1 MISSPEKKSHWFKLS
16 FCIYSNDIPSLNMK
30 TFVNMAGEKVGEFK
44 MAKSKPT
51 SLDGDVKSNVVIKK
65 AKNLRNGLKK
75 NSSEEIIEAGNST
88 ALCLGVKNDM
98 KKKIKVIKTKNL
110 RTSKTSF
117 LKRKKCASELPGR
130 VGRRSMSEIED
141 NKDSCNGDVTMHN
154 REKDVENIVTGNDD
168 SIDYS
173 ERDGAEKSL
182 AAELV
187 DDKDSCNV
195 DIAMNHGKKDA
206 KSSVT
211 DDERRSKTKRKLA
224 VAIRGDRE
232 LRSIDFATNYRW
244 EDAKNSVTD
253 DGRKSKMNR
262 KLAVEIKSDAASCNG
277 AVPIRYREKDVKDSV
292 ADAGELSKS
301 EDLLKIGGNKDIIF
315 CGSDEVF
322 RDDDVSMC
330 RKESVSCEGDAA
342 CRGKER
348 KPFAES
354 NITDTIKV
362 VKNRVRLQ
370 NCKSTA
376 KSKVSPSEV
385 QEVASGKRA
394 TKRRNGTKAEE
405 NSAKYSKN
413 SETSSA
419 NNTQLQRRILAN
431 ARERTRV
438 HKLSEA
444 FDLLRSA
451 IPSYTSDQKLS
462 KLSIL
467 RIAISYISALGCLV
481 DCEKSS
487 KAKRM
492 FAVSVDNCTMAL
504 QSEFGR
510 AKGARRFQNAIEL
523 DDESSKDS

>member
-1 MISSPEKKSHWFKLS
+1 
-16 FCIYSNDIPSLNMK
+16 
-30 TFVNMAGEKVGEFK
+30 MAGEKVGEFK
-44 MAKSKPT
+44 TAKSKPT

-88 ALCLGVKNDM
+88 ALCLGIKNDM

-110 RTSKTSF
+110 RTSKTSDV
-117 LKRKKCASELPGR
+117 KRKKCKSELVGR
-130 VGRRSMSEIED
+130 VGRRSISEIED

-168 SIDYS
+168 FIDYS
-173 ERDGAEKSL
+173 GRDGAEKSS

-187 DDKDSCNV
+187 NGKDSCNV
-195 DIAMNHGKKDA
+195 DIATNYRWEDA
-206 KSSVT
+206 RSSVT
-211 DDERRSKTKRKLA
+211 DNKRQSNMKRKLA
-224 VAIRGDRE
+224 VEIKGDRE
-232 LRSIDFATNYRW
+232 LRSIDFATNYPW

-253 DGRKSKMNR
+253 DGRNSNMKR
-262 KLAVEIKSDAASCNG
+262 TLVAEIKSDADSCNG
-277 AVPIRYREKDVKDSV
+277 AVPTRYREKGVNDSV
-292 ADAGELSKS
+292 ADPGAFSKN
-301 EDLLKIGGNKDIIF
+301 EVHRMKIKGIKDIIV
-315 CGSDEVF
+315 CESDEVF

-342 CRGKER
+342 CRRKER
-348 KPFAES
+348 KPSAEP
-354 NITDTIKV
+354 NITDKIKV
-362 VKNRVRLQ
+362 VKNRGRLQ

-376 KSKVSPSEV
+376 KSKVSPREV

-394 TKRRNGTKAEE
+394 TKRRNVTKAEE

-451 IPSYTSDQKLS
+451 IPSYTADQKLS

-523 DDESSKDS
+523 DNESLKDS